1 MEITDVIGNLGR
13 LQCYIIILLICRG
26 LPTAWQIL
34 ALPFLAPDTD
44 HWCAKPHQLENWT
57 VTQWKNISIP
67 FDTNKQE
74 FSQCLSYSYTLVQ
87 LPDSWDVIID
97 QNVTVPCTKW
107 DYSSRDNTIITQWD
121 LFCDRE
127 WLVSMNQ
134 TVFMLG
140 MLFGVFIAG
149 HLGDKFGRRPVLL
162 GSLCLIIVSNY
173 ASAAVPNLSVFLHR
187 PILFS
192 DGGGRHRECRCL
204 SLCSFLPKFSVFYLM
219 ETISP
224 EYRAWVSVSFSFGR
238 IIGLIIL
245 PGLAWLIRDWQYFE
259 AFTACSWLPMLIAW
273 WFLPESPRWLL
284 TRKRYTDAENTIRK
298 FLSVNKLSVSNL
310 NHTMK
315 ILETKN
321 ELEKKTKSTLTSLDL
336 FRTPRLRRITIEITF
351 VFFVSS
357 FLYYA
362 LTFDSARLGG
372 SMYINFLISAAV
384 EIPVCVAAPLLIKFV
399 KRKPPFVVCFV
410 VTSIACVLVIAV
422 PEDMV
427 ATKILLTMIGKM
439 FISTTDGIMFLY
451 GGEVFPTVIRT
462 VGVGTSIMCSK
473 IGGAI
478 APFVRELS
486 KSTHVAVPSVI
497 YGVLS
502 IIAAIMVFL
511 LPETFNRQ
519 LPDTILE
526 IENPEKLTVYET
538 KGPVEETELPEPV
551 TA

>member
-13 LQCYIIILLICRG
+13 LQCYIIILLIYRG
-26 LPTAWQIL
+26 MPTAWEIL
-34 ALPFLAPDTD
+34 AIPFLAPDTD

-57 VTQWKNISIP
+57 VTRWKNVSIP

-74 FSQCLSYSYTLVQ
+74 FSRCQSYSYTLVQ
-87 LPDSWDVIID
+87 LNDSWDVIID

-140 MLFGVFIAG
+140 MLFGVFISG

-173 ASAAVPNLSVFLHR
+173 AGAAVPNLSFFYIARFCSAMGVAG
-187 PILFS
+187 IQNA
-192 DGGGRHRECRCL
+192 GVCL
-204 SLCSFLPKFSVFYLM
+204 LM

-224 EYRAWVSVSFSFGR
+224 EYRAWVSVSFSCGW

-259 AFTACSWLPMLIAW
+259 AVTACSWLPMLIAW

-298 FLSVNKLSVSNL
+298 FLNVNKLSVSNL
-310 NHTMK
+310 DHTMK
-315 ILETKN
+315 TLETKI

-336 FRTPRLRRITIEITF
+336 FRTPRLRRITTEIMF

-372 SMYINFLISAAV
+372 SMYINLFISAAV
-384 EIPVCVAAPLLIKFV
+384 EIPACVAAPLLIKFV
-399 KRKPPFVVCFV
+399 KRKPPFVICFV

-427 ATKILLTMIGKM
+427 ATKISLSMIGKM
-439 FISTTDGIMFLY
+439 FISTAGGIKFLY

-462 VGVGTSIMCSK
+462 VGVGTSIMCSR

-526 IENPEKLTVYET
+526 IENPEKKTFSSNT
-538 KGPVEETELPEPV
+538 P
-551 TA
+551 